1 MDLNLQLGSIRER
14 TCAEGP
20 GERFAIWVQGCSLR
34 CRGCFN
40 PHFWNPRFGMTTSA
54 EQMVRQILD
63 AVERFPDLEGIT
75 FLGGEPFEQSAPLA
89 WVARKVKTHG
99 LSVMTFT
106 GYTIEELCD
115 QTHAEFE
122 LRKEFLQFTDLLVDG
137 RYEAPNIDSQ
147 RPWVGSTNQRFHFL
161 TERYTPE
168 IIFKQTTDRIEITL
182 SPRGTAT
189 VNGWATSDAVEKLLE
204 NL

>member
-1 MDLNLQLGSIRER
+1 MVKDLIISLKNEGTTILFSTHRMDN
-14 TCAEGP
+14 
-20 GERFAIWVQGCSLR
+20 
-34 CRGCFN
+34 
-40 PHFWNPRFGMTTSA
+40 
-54 EQMVRQILD
+54 
-63 AVERFPDLEGIT
+63 
-75 FLGGEPFEQSAPLA
+75 
-89 WVARKVKTHG
+89 
-99 LSVMTFT
+99 
-106 GYTIEELCD
+106 IEELCD

-137 RYEAPNIDSQ
+137 RYEAPNIDRQ

-182 SPRGTAT
+182 SPKGTAT